1 MSAVPQSRKNVNR
14 TFADDLMDNQY
25 RIRDENSALK
35 KEIKKLRLELDATH
49 AAVDTWMLE
58 AQGIEADY
66 IEAEGRMD
74 TQCSA
79 HAAELFKQNQ
89 ELTEKNAIISNLLA
103 TVGGERR
110 KAKAAKAAL
119 KPPDWYTKHMDRT
132 YKKYFQVLE
141 DAHVHPMSEF
151 ARKETIDMQQE
162 YSKHISS
169 QSRTDLNE
177 RAEDFACFTAESIN
191 NLFPGF
197 Y

>member
-1 MSAVPQSRKNVNR
+1 MSAVPQSRKNVKR

-79 HAAELFKQNQ
+79 HAAELLKQNQ
-89 ELTEKNAIISNLLA
+89 ELVEKNAIISNLLA

-110 KAKAAKAAL
+110 KANAAKAAL

-141 DAHVHPMSEF
+141 DAQVHPMSEF
-151 ARKETIDMQQE
+151 AKKETIDMQQE

-169 QSRTDLNE
+169 QSKTDLNE